1 MTNIHTPLLCLHLGT
16 SPCQLRKE
24 SEHFSRELQTL
35 CRYSMDHLS
44 RLSRGGGRGGGG
56 GGGKEVREGERRG
69 EEGREG
75 ERRGGKGERRG
86 GKGRGGE
93 GERTWGKGER
103 RWGKGEKRGGG
114 EDVRE
119 GGEEVRKG
127 GEEGRGRGGE
137 GRGRG
142 GEGREG
148 ERRWGG
154 GECKTR
160 STHRRRLTRWV
171 LLIFRVHFRLSYSQY
186 HSWVVL
192 GRQSEVNSKAV
203 RKNWKVRKKA
213 ESFEAVCSVGVS

>member
-1 MTNIHTPLLCLHLGT
+1 MDRWQISILHCAVCILGLLTVNWERSQDTSVGNCKLSAGT
-16 SPCQLRKE
+16 LWTTWVDWVE
-24 SEHFSRELQTL
+24 GE
-35 CRYSMDHLS
+35 
-44 RLSRGGGRGGGG
+44 GGEGGGG
-56 GGGKEVREGERRG
+56 GGGKKV
-69 EEGREG
+69 REG
-75 ERRGGKGERRG
+75 ERRGGKGERRGGSVRGGEGRGEEGRKRERRG

-103 RWGKGEKRGGG
+103 RWGKGER
-114 EDVRE
+114 
-119 GGEEVRKG
+119 
-127 GEEGRGRGGE
+127 RGGE

-142 GEGREG
+142 GEG
-148 ERRWGG
+148 ERRWRG

-192 GRQSEVNSKAV
+192 GRQSEVNSKAE

-213 ESFEAVCSVGVS
+213 ESFEAVYSVGVS